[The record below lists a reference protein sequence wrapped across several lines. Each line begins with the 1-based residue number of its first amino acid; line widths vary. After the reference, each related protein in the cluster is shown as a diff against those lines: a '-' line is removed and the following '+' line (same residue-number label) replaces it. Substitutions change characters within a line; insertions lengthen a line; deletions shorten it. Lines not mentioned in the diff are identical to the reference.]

1 VPVHQ
6 VLALIKQKEKTMNTT
21 KDFFMMLVPAGTLA
35 AVSQDFDS
43 DWLSSRSIRVSSIGT
58 LDIVSAFVETPDI
71 LSFYSRLRSAAH
83 QLQDLHVDAEMEGTT
98 RTPTTDLW
106 GILAKMQMDY
116 RGSPMDFSP
125 VPLSSYVEA

>member
-1 VPVHQ
+1 
-6 VLALIKQKEKTMNTT
+6 MNTT

-83 QLQDLHVDAEMEGTT
+83 QLQDLHVDAEMEGAS

-106 GILAKMQMDY
+106 GILTKMQIDY
-116 RGSPMDFSP
+116 RGEPMGFSS
-125 VPLSSYVEA
+125 VPLSHYGEA